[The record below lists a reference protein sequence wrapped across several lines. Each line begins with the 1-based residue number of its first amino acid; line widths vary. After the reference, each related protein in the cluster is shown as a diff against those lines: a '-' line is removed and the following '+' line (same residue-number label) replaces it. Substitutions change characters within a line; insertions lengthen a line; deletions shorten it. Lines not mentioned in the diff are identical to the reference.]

1 MVLEH
6 RYPNRYDE
14 HYYCDITRFLDQ
26 VRADK
31 YNKHYLYI
39 LENELI
45 NGQCISIRFPGRT
58 IGGIWVNENSVIK
71 KVHIDYDLIGL
82 YGADINAKLQQF
94 VGEKLELN

>member
-1 MVLEH
+1 MKMER
-6 RYPNRYDE
+6 RYPNGYDE

-39 LENELI
+39 LENESI

-58 IGGIWVNENSVIK
+58 IGGLWVNEDGVIEK
-71 KVHIDYDLIGL
+71 ICIDYDLVGL
-82 YGADINAKLQQF
+82 YGADINEKMQQF
-94 VGEKLELN
+94 MGERIEIS